1 MTRFENPNFDSKTLE
16 IINLYEPLAAWFQ
29 KNAGTITYFDFN
41 NAEYE
46 FEKDDLNLHPD
57 LQILSQMVQIALV
70 WLKSKYEYTN
80 EEKAIKA
87 AVAISKIYELNQSDL
102 SEDAKKAL
110 SISVNGISSEFSED
124 ALTPPDLKDLE
135 IEYLKN
141 KKEELIS
148 ELNKIDSRLSEIKEQ
163 QNVK

>member
-1 MTRFENPNFDSKTLE
+1 MKRKIWKHTSRGETVREFLLEKTGKTFTDLANPTGRNFKRF
-16 IINLYEPLAAWFQ
+16 
-29 KNAGTITYFDFN
+29 
-41 NAEYE
+41 
-46 FEKDDLNLHPD
+46 
-57 LQILSQMVQIALV
+57 
-70 WLKSKYEYTN
+70 
-80 EEKAIKA
+80 
-87 AVAISKIYELNQSDL
+87 
-102 SEDAKKAL
+102 EDAKKAL